1 VGFRAERGE
10 SRCCALTKV
19 TEVASLIVHNE
30 IDKTGTLFG
39 AYCWVSRVERKT
51 LINMQ
56 RGDFQHA
63 GMMSRARVQQSPKY
77 NRQPWTVL
85 SCVPMH
91 IFTATAGLENRAGK
105 LLAALVA
112 QQRTNA
118 MFQ

>member
-77 NRQPWTVL
+77 NSSTVDGSFL
-85 SCVPMH
+85 RPNAY
-91 IFTATAGLENRAGK
+91 FYRNGRPGK
-105 LLAALVA
+105 
-112 QQRTNA
+112 QSW
-118 MFQ
+118 